1 MGAADAEFLENEFL
15 PEFTENDLVNLS
27 KANVYIKLMIDG
39 VASRPFSAETMPPD
53 HPSLVSYRDVIIKN
67 TREKYG
73 TPRAIVD
80 AKIASEWETKSDAI
94 VNEKIDRR
102 GEQRLDHVLRPD
114 TRPIERPRPRDGGAP
129 HGAMHGNNAPR
140 IPVPGGEHPKAQTSI
155 EEMRHAINES
165 LKKQSE

>member
-1 MGAADAEFLENEFL
+1 
-15 PEFTENDLVNLS
+15 
-27 KANVYIKLMIDG
+27 MIDG

-114 TRPIERPRPRDGGAP
+114 ARPIERPRPRDGGAP